1 MMGLLLKPITAAW
14 LLLMLATGLSWWLG
28 LDHGLGSDPQS
39 DYRYL
44 SSGLIFIAF
53 IKVRIVIR
61 YFMEVREA
69 PLALKL
75 VCDVW
80 IVLVCGAII
89 YLYWFGSAPAVTV
102 II

>member
-1 MMGLLLKPITAAW
+1 
-14 LLLMLATGLSWWLG
+14 MLATCLSWWLG
-28 LDHGLGSDPQS
+28 QDHSVSSDIS
-39 DYRYL
+39 GDYRIV
-44 SSGLIFIAF
+44 SSGLIVIAF

-75 VCDVW
+75 VCDGWV
-80 IVLVCGAII
+80 VLVCGAII
-89 YLYWFGSAPAVTV
+89 YLYWFGSASAVAV

>member
-1 MMGLLLKPITAAW
+1 MISLLAKPVSAAW

-28 LDHGLGSDPQS
+28 LDQGVAADQQG
-39 DYRYL
+39 DYRYI
-44 SSGLIFIAF
+44 SSGLIIIAF

-75 VCDVW
+75 VCDAWV
-80 IVLVCGAII
+80 VLVCGTII
-89 YLYWFGSAPAVTV
+89 YLYWFGIAPAVTA
-102 II
+102 I

>member
-1 MMGLLLKPITAAW
+1 MISLLAKPVSAVW

-28 LDHGLGSDPQS
+28 LDHGMPSDQSS
-39 DYRYL
+39 DYRYI
-44 SSGLIFIAF
+44 SIGLIIIAF

-75 VCDVW
+75 VCDAWV
-80 IVLVCGAII
+80 VLVCGTII
-89 YLYWFGSAPAVTV
+89 YLYWFGLAPAVAV
-102 II
+102 I